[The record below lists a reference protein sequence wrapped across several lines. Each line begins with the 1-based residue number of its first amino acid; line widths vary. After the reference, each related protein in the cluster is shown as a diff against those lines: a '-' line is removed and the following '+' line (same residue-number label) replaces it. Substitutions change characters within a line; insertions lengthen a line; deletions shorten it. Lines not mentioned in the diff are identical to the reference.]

1 MSLKEYVALLPT
13 LDKDTI
19 YTSILIFVVVS
30 IFKLL
35 QKTIILDMNKCDRQA
50 DKAIKKIVDLI
61 KLLDNPV
68 LDYSKFYEAYLFVDI
83 KERKELKAY
92 IDNHEKEKIGDFLYK
107 KLADYDCY
115 ISKLGEDDL
124 VDPFN
129 FVKVNQKLKIKEK
142 ILYPLFYTFIAFIVI
157 ILILVVYAIS
167 AKYGPLEWL
176 RFLNI
181 LCAFI
186 WTIAIII
193 YLFKYDKFF
202 LSSVFILLI
211 GIFNISIFLVYG
223 YIPYF
228 CDVLLFISNVS
239 LVLICVKTKSACN
252 LKDVTRKMNFKFYT
266 IPKNI
271 IKDFVTEQNAS
282 LINKKEV
289 RTFAYLYDGNVCA
302 VFQAVKKEENIVL
315 KNVITNEI
323 FEDIKKEN
331 NTAICKIMKSYFKK

>member
-1 MSLKEYVALLPT
+1 M
-13 LDKDTI
+13 
-19 YTSILIFVVVS
+19 
-30 IFKLL
+30 
-35 QKTIILDMNKCDRQA
+35 
-50 DKAIKKIVDLI
+50 
-61 KLLDNPV
+61 
-68 LDYSKFYEAYLFVDI
+68 
-83 KERKELKAY
+83 
-92 IDNHEKEKIGDFLYK
+92 
-107 KLADYDCY
+107 
-115 ISKLGEDDL
+115 
-124 VDPFN
+124 
-129 FVKVNQKLKIKEK
+129 NQKLKIKEK

-211 GIFNISIFLVYG
+211 GIFNIAIFLVYG

-252 LKDVTRKMNFKFYT
+252 LKDVTRKMN
-266 IPKNI
+266 
-271 IKDFVTEQNAS
+271 
-282 LINKKEV
+282 
-289 RTFAYLYDGNVCA
+289 
-302 VFQAVKKEENIVL
+302 
-315 KNVITNEI
+315 
-323 FEDIKKEN
+323 
-331 NTAICKIMKSYFKK
+331 

>member
-1 MSLKEYVALLPT
+1 MSLKEYAALLPT

-68 LDYSKFYEAYLFVDI
+68 LDYSKFYEAYLFVGI

-92 IDNHEKEKIGDFLYK
+92 IDNHDKEKIGDFLYK
-107 KLADYDCY
+107 KLANYDCY

-157 ILILVVYAIS
+157 ILLLVVYAIS

-186 WTIAIII
+186 WTIIIII

-211 GIFNISIFLVYG
+211 CIFNIVTFLVYS
-223 YIPYF
+223 YIPYI

-239 LVLICVKTKSACN
+239 LVLICVKTRSACN

-266 IPKNI
+266 KPKKI
-271 IKDFVTEQNAS
+271 INNFVTEQNAS
-282 LINKKEV
+282 LINKKGI

-302 VFQAVKKEENIVL
+302 VFQAVKIGNDIIM
-315 KNVITNEI
+315 KNVIANEI
-323 FEDIKKEN
+323 FEDIKEEN